1 MAGYHLTEPKR
12 GVFGELS
19 KVYEEIDELHDAEEQ
34 GATLMLIQ
42 ELSDVIGAI
51 EGYLKHHPSITLDDL
66 IKMKNITKRA
76 FKSGARTIELGSYGV
91 RRAFFGT
98 WVYGTGIAEPRF
110 SKALTAHS
118 F

>member
-51 EGYLKHHPSITLDDL
+51 EGYLKKHHPSITLDDL

-76 FKSGARTIELGSYGV
+76 FKSGARSPREPQTE
-91 RRAFFGT
+91 R
-98 WVYGTGIAEPRF
+98 VYGEGTNQYVLATDGKTKIY
-110 SKALTAHS
+110 LDDDLQ
-118 F
+118 